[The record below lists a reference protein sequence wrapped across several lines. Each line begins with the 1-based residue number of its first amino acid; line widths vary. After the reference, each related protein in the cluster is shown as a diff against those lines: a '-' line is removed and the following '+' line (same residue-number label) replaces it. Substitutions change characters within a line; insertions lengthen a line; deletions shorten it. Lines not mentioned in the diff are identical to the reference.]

1 MLPGQPLPQLFSYD
15 SAGHFSTRT
24 DGEAVRSGEGEGAT
38 GDLKD
43 RQLPVPPGAGLG
55 GQLPRLCLR

>member
-1 MLPGQPLPQLFSYD
+1 MLPGQPLPLLFSYD
-15 SAGHFSTRT
+15 SAGHFSARA
-24 DGEAVRSGEGEGAT
+24 DGETVRGGEGEGAA